1 MNRAE
6 PLITAIEESAGD
18 HSSRPATESANTN
31 TIGTETNTEARQI
44 TTVPKGSLRESVK
57 SAVGQYLQELDGQ
70 MSTDVYQMVLA
81 EMEAPLLE
89 EIMAYTR
96 NNQTKAS
103 LMLGLNRGTLR
114 KKLKQYNLIS
124 EKS

>member
-1 MNRAE
+1 MSRAE
-6 PLITAIEESAGD
+6 PLHPPLNGALNAVND
-18 HSSRPATESANTN
+18 HEQRAEHTSELCYAVT
-31 TIGTETNTEARQI
+31 
-44 TTVPKGSLRESVK
+44 
-57 SAVGQYLQELDGQ
+57 SAVRSYLDELDGQ

-81 EMEAPLLE
+81 EIEAPLLQ

-114 KKLKQYNLIS
+114 KKLKQYHLIS
-124 EKS
+124 DKR

>member
-1 MNRAE
+1 MTRVE
-6 PLITAIEESAGD
+6 PI
-18 HSSRPATESANTN
+18 HPHATEALSANHNDTPN
-31 TIGTETNTEARQI
+31 TLHN
-44 TTVPKGSLRESVK
+44 SHLRDAVTLSVR
-57 SAVGQYLQELDGQ
+57 AYLDELDGQ
-70 MSTDVYQMVLA
+70 LTTDVYQMVLA
-81 EMEAPLLE
+81 EIEAPLLQ

-124 EKS
+124 ERD